1 LGRIRRPQ
9 GRRQTRKRGDVLVWL
24 VLVARATDLER
35 GLLMPAP
42 ADGDD
47 TPGSLLAVPGL
58 AVPGLAA
65 PGLAVPGAR
74 IEAPRRA
81 ARQRKLEAQ
90 TASGHT
96 VSGQSV
102 SGQIV
107 SRQIVSGTPHLRQ
120 DLAAALARVARGDR
134 SALEPLYG
142 ASSVKLYGIVQR
154 ILGRQDWADA
164 VLEDVYVRVW
174 ERAGD
179 FNGASGSPDAW
190 LASLARN
197 SALDDTRRAGP
208 LQELPGSFG
217 EPGAVGSARQSEEL
231 RRLSACRN
239 GLPSEGREIV
249 LLAYH
254 YGLTR
259 EQIARRVN
267 RPVATVKG
275 SLRRSLK
282 QLKEC
287 LGQ

>member
-1 LGRIRRPQ
+1 
-9 GRRQTRKRGDVLVWL
+9 
-24 VLVARATDLER
+24 
-35 GLLMPAP
+35 
-42 ADGDD
+42 
-47 TPGSLLAVPGL
+47 
-58 AVPGLAA
+58 
-65 PGLAVPGAR
+65 
-74 IEAPRRA
+74 
-81 ARQRKLEAQ
+81 LEAQ
-90 TASGHT
+90 TASGQTASLQTVSLQT
-96 VSGQSV
+96 VSGHTV

-107 SRQIVSGTPHLRQ
+107 SGQIVSGQIVSGTAHLRQ
-120 DLAAALARVARGDR
+120 DLAATLARVARGER
-134 SALEPLYG
+134 AALELLYG

-179 FNGASGSPDAW
+179 FDGASGAPDAR

-197 SALDDTRRAGP
+197 SALDDTRRTGSP
-208 LQELPGSFG
+208 QDLPGSFR

-231 RRLSACRN
+231 RRLSACLN

-259 EQIARRVN
+259 EQIARGVN
-267 RPVATVKG
+267 RPVATVK
-275 SLRRSLK
+275 SLLRRSLE

>member
-1 LGRIRRPQ
+1 
-9 GRRQTRKRGDVLVWL
+9 
-24 VLVARATDLER
+24 
-35 GLLMPAP
+35 MPAP

-47 TPGSLLAVPGL
+47 TPDSLLAVPGL
-58 AVPGLAA
+58 AVPGLAVPGLA
-65 PGLAVPGAR
+65 APGLAVPGLAVPGAR

-90 TASGHT
+90 TASGHTVSGHT

-134 SALEPLYG
+134 AALELLYG

-179 FNGASGSPDAW
+179 FDGASGSPDAW

-217 EPGAVGSARQSEEL
+217 EPGGVGSARQSEEL

-259 EQIARRVN
+259 EQIARRVS
-267 RPVATVKG
+267 RPVATVKS

>member
-1 LGRIRRPQ
+1 
-9 GRRQTRKRGDVLVWL
+9 
-24 VLVARATDLER
+24 
-35 GLLMPAP
+35 MPSP
-42 ADGDD
+42 ADSDD
-47 TPGSLLAVPGL
+47 TRGPLLAVPG
-58 AVPGLAA
+58 A
-65 PGLAVPGAR
+65 PIA
-74 IEAPRRA
+74 APRRDSG
-81 ARQRKLEAQ
+81 Q
-90 TASGHT
+90 TVSSQTVSSRT
-96 VSGQSV
+96 VSGQTV
-102 SGQIV
+102 SGQT
-107 SRQIVSGTPHLRQ
+107 VSGIVPLRQ

-134 SALEPLYG
+134 VALEHLYG

-179 FNGASGSPDAW
+179 FDGAGGSPPDAW
-190 LASLARN
+190 LAGLARN
-197 SALDDTRRAGP
+197 LALDDIRRTGTGSP
-208 LQELPGSFG
+208 QDLPRVVQ

-231 RRLSACRN
+231 RRLSVCLN

-259 EQIARRVN
+259 EQIAKRVN
-267 RPVATVKG
+267 RPVATVKS
-275 SLRRSLK
+275 SLRRSLA